1 MNFRKVP
8 KKVLLN
14 DIALFPYQRISFAI
28 ALAALTSVS
37 AGVST
42 LAASAP
48 MAQAAAATKG
58 SITLDTAQYIM
69 APGNRYDIGAFI
81 KNASGKQ
88 LTAAEMKALVAQG
101 KLKVSDSRTGS
112 IVKLEQLSSGHFRV
126 TGKKTGTCYIVYDI
140 GGTHASVRVDVQ
152 NGVKQHGTAVRNTS
166 YLTIDVLTGLT
177 VPTTTTPSTRPTTST
192 PSTITITG
200 TSSHPSELIGVWSKY
215 ETNVS
220 ESNPG
225 EFSGMIL
232 NERGVCRQGTIIVQ
246 PGMTALNDNHV
257 KYLGNW
263 EVKNGFLT
271 VVDGNTRI
279 KVRYTIEGNK
289 LTLTKSDGNILQTFY
304 RVDAEP
310 F

>member
-1 MNFRKVP
+1 MSLLKI
-8 KKVLLN
+8 KKQL
-14 DIALFPYQRISFAI
+14 IAT
-28 ALAALTSVS
+28 ALAALMAVS
-37 AGVST
+37 TGGSFLT
-42 LAASAP
+42 LAAP
-48 MAQAAAATKG
+48 QVQAASTDKG

-81 KNASGKQ
+81 KDPTGKQ
-88 LTAAEMKALVAQG
+88 LTPAEIKTLVSQG
-101 KLKVSDSRTGS
+101 KLKVSDSRSGS
-112 IVKLEQLSSGHFRV
+112 IVNLEQLSSGHFRV
-126 TGKKTGTCYIVYDI
+126 TGRKTGTCYIVYDI

-246 PGMTALNDNHV
+246 PWMTALNDNHV